1 MVLTGVAASAVDAAN
16 PGPLH
21 AQLAALLR
29 ERIADASL
37 PPGSPL
43 PTEAELQEKFG
54 ISRSVVRQALL
65 TLAAEGLVLRGRGRG
80 SVVAARTEHH
90 RSVQR
95 LPGLSAQIAGQGAPA
110 ETRVLSITAE
120 RNERAEAELGG
131 SRVVEF
137 RRLRSSGGEP
147 IALIHTW
154 LPSHLGAS
162 LTSTDLTDA
171 SLHAVL
177 RSKQGVTVSSG
188 RRQVRAVAASTEV
201 ADALSVNVGTPVLLL
216 EGISLDE
223 NGVAVEVFSTWH
235 RADRVVFDIN
245 VDADGVAGVGS
256 GPAPGLPSVD
266 PAVAAHPGV
275 GAGAGARAPAS
286 EDPSTV
292 ELAARARDL
301 AEQLRAVSEQL
312 NTRLG

>member
-1 MVLTGVAASAVDAAN
+1 MVLTGVAASAVNAAN

-21 AQLAALLR
+21 AQLTDLLR
-29 ERIADASL
+29 ERIADLSL

-43 PTEAELQEKFG
+43 PTEAELQEKFC

-65 TLAAEGLVLRGRGRG
+65 ALAAEGLVSRGRGRG

-90 RSVQR
+90 
-95 LPGLSAQIAGQGAPA
+95 
-110 ETRVLSITAE
+110 VLSITAE
-120 RNERAEAELGG
+120 RNEHAEAELGN
-131 SRVVEF
+131 SHVVAF

-147 IALIHTW
+147 LALIHTW
-154 LPSHLGAS
+154 LPARLGSS
-162 LTSTDLTDA
+162 LGRGELTDA

-177 RSKQGVTVSSG
+177 RSKLGVTVSSG

-201 ADALSVNVGTPVLLL
+201 AEALGVSVGAPVLLL

-223 NGVAVEVFSTWH
+223 HGAAVEVFSTWH

-245 VDADGVAGVGS
+245 VDAGGVAGVGS
-256 GPAPGLPSVD
+256 GPTGALPT
-266 PAVAAHPGV
+266 AAESMPPS
-275 GAGAGARAPAS
+275 A
-286 EDPSTV
+286 PSTI

-301 AEQLRAVSEQL
+301 AEQLRTVSEQL
-312 NTRLG
+312 RTVSEQLELR

>member
-1 MVLTGVAASAVDAAN
+1 MVLTGVAASAVNAAN

-21 AQLAALLR
+21 AQLTDLLR
-29 ERIADASL
+29 ERIADLSL

-43 PTEAELQEKFG
+43 PTEAELQEKFC

-65 TLAAEGLVLRGRGRG
+65 ALAAEGLVSRGRGRG

-90 RSVQR
+90 RFVQR
-95 LPGLSAQIAGQGAPA
+95 LPGLSAQIINQGAPA

-120 RNERAEAELGG
+120 RNEHAEAELGN
-131 SRVVEF
+131 SHVVAF

-147 IALIHTW
+147 LALIHTW
-154 LPSHLGAS
+154 LPARLGSS
-162 LTSTDLTDA
+162 LGRGELTDA

-177 RSKQGVTVSSG
+177 RSKLGVTVSSG

-201 ADALSVNVGTPVLLL
+201 AEALGVSVGAAVLLL

-223 NGVAVEVFSTWH
+223 HGAAVEVFSTWH

-245 VDADGVAGVGS
+245 VDAGGVAGVGS
-256 GPAPGLPSVD
+256 GPTGALPT
-266 PAVAAHPGV
+266 AAESMPPS
-275 GAGAGARAPAS
+275 A
-286 EDPSTV
+286 PSTI

-301 AEQLRAVSEQL
+301 AEQLRTVSEQL
-312 NTRLG
+312 RTVSEQLELR